1 MRSILLS
8 FAGSLAYTAA
18 TYAPRDEPIRRTGR
32 SSGKASI
39 VSRNRRTAFVTVSD
53 DVFDIASPSRSSGM
67 RLGVSS
73 GTFSAPRTSF
83 RYMHANESSGG
94 DMRLWQNTYAYAFG
108 SPPYWLAG
116 SIASSSGP
124 AVSSSVASP
133 EPVRTSSE
141 NVPGPSE
148 LGSPNFQPLA
158 RGKLPAFQL
167 AIQSSAFSRP
177 SPAAVEP
184 SLFFSRFGSSDPADA
199 ASSGDART
207 QLGRREGGAAP
218 SAERAPRAG
227 AATRT
232 VTHAGAR
239 DTVAAI
245 ME

>member
-1 MRSILLS
+1 
-8 FAGSLAYTAA
+8 
-18 TYAPRDEPIRRTGR
+18 
-32 SSGKASI
+32 
-39 VSRNRRTAFVTVSD
+39 
-53 DVFDIASPSRSSGM
+53 M

-73 GTFSAPRTSF
+73 GTFTAPKTSF

-108 SPPYWLAG
+108 SPPYWLFG
-116 SIASSSGP
+116 SIAFSSSGP

-133 EPVRTSSE
+133 EPAFTSSE
-141 NVPGPSE
+141 NVPGPSDE
-148 LGSPNFQPLA
+148 GSPNFQPLA

-207 QLGRREGGAAP
+207 QLGRRESGAP
-218 SAERAPRAG
+218 PRSAERAPRAG
-227 AATRT
+227 AAPRT